1 VANLRTGTL
10 DFKLMRIVVTFAVE
24 AEFAPWRKLRKFQPL
39 RVRPHGASENT
50 DIWETLIGETAVT
63 VYLTGIGR
71 GLPRDAVEMREAF
84 FTSKLDLAI
93 SSGLA
98 GALKEGLKP
107 GDLIVPLKVRSLRN
121 DASADSDSVS
131 RERAIQRGA
140 LPIETLITVDRI
152 VPTAEEKARLAFFG
166 QAVDMESARIMSHF
180 AAVGV
185 PVLTIRA
192 VSDSADEDL
201 PIDFDRCLTPQG
213 GIKPM
218 SLVNAIVRQPSK
230 LPDLVRFGRQSNQA
244 AQRLAG
250 FLDDFIAALPVGQ
263 EKVATV

>member
-1 VANLRTGTL
+1 
-10 DFKLMRIVVTFAVE
+10 MRILVTFAVE
-24 AEFAPWRKLRKFQPL
+24 AEFAPWRKLREFQPL
-39 RVRPHGASENT
+39 RFRPRGASENT
-50 DIWETLIGETAVT
+50 DVWETIIGDVCVS

-71 GLPRDAVEMREAF
+71 GLPGEAAEMREAF

-107 GDLIVPLKVRSLRN
+107 GDLIVPHKVRTLRN
-121 DASADSDSVS
+121 DTNADSDSVF
-131 RERAIQRGA
+131 RGRAIEQGA
-140 LPIETLITVDRI
+140 LAIETV
-152 VPTAEEKARLAFFG
+152 
-166 QAVDMESARIMSHF
+166 MSHF
-180 AAVGV
+180 AAAAV

-192 VSDSADEDL
+192 ISDSADEDL

-213 GIKPM
+213 AIKPM
-218 SLVNAIVRQPSK
+218 SLVNAIVRRPSK
-230 LPDLVRFGRQSNQA
+230 LPNLVRFGRQSNQA

-250 FLDDFIAALPVGQ
+250 FLDEFIAALPVAQ